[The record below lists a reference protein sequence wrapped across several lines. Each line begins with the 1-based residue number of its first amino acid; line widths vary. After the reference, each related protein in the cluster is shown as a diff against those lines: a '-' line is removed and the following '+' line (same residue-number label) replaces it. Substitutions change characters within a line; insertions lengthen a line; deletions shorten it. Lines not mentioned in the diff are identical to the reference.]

1 MSSIAKA
8 AYFCRAAVQGV
19 RRRPFIHLVAVVTI
33 SVVLFAAGLAR
44 GAAQL
49 VDSLISVI
57 GGDAEVTVYLQE
69 GANEARAGEIA
80 SALALKTNGS
90 AVVVPPDAAMERL
103 RRELGALG
111 DVLQDLPRNP
121 LPYSIQIQLPAER
134 RTPQELRSI
143 AAEARR
149 IAGVASADFGEEA
162 VSRLSAIA
170 RALRYGGLVAFAIV
184 AFATVFIV
192 SATLQLAIYSRR
204 EEIEIQKLVGATD
217 RFVKAPFLIEGAL
230 QGLLGAA
237 VAILALWMF
246 AAALGPKL
254 IVLFSFLVRP
264 GETRL
269 SLLTPSLVWE
279 LLAVGCALGLGG
291 SFAAVGRFLRP

>member
-1 MSSIAKA
+1 VSAIAKA
-8 AYFCRAAVQGV
+8 AYFCRSAVQGV

-33 SVVLFAAGLAR
+33 AVVLFAAGLAR

-49 VDSLISVI
+49 VDSLMLAI
-57 GGDAEVTVYLQE
+57 GGDVEVTVYLQE
-69 GANEARAGEIA
+69 GAAEARAGEIA

-90 AVVVPPDAAMERL
+90 AVVVSPGAAMERL
-103 RRELGALG
+103 RRELGELG

-134 RTPQELRSI
+134 RTPQELGSI

-149 IAGVASADFGEEA
+149 MPGVASADFGEEA
-162 VSRLSAIA
+162 VARLSAIS
-170 RALRYGGLVAFAIV
+170 RALRFGGLVAFAIV

-192 SATLQLAIYSRR
+192 SATLQLAIYARR

-230 QGLLGAA
+230 QGLLGAG

-246 AAALGPKL
+246 ASAFGPKL
-254 IVLFSFLVRP
+254 LGLFSFLVRP
-264 GETRL
+264 GARL

-279 LLAVGCALGLGG
+279 LLALGCALGLGG
-291 SFAAVGRFLRP
+291 SFAAVGRFLRA